1 MYTMKLKEFLKVFSV
16 AQEFD
21 IYEYELSTNYLGEYS
36 KQTIPLEYLDKKVIE
51 EESETVTDVISV
63 YLDSRDNY

>member
-21 IYEYELSTNYLGEYS
+21 IYEYGVSTVYLGEYS
-36 KQTIPLEYLDKKVIE
+36 TPTIPEEYLDKTVIE
-51 EESETVTDVISV
+51 KESETVADVISV